1 MKFAYLIM
9 AHNEPV
15 IFDRLVHLLDDERN
29 DIFVHVDS
37 RSDAELFTSVGLSK
51 AKIYFMPQRRPVY
64 WGGKS
69 GEVGA

>member
-1 MKFAYLIM
+1 MKFAYLII

-37 RSDAELFTSVGLSK
+37 RSDISLFTGVKPSK
-51 AKIYFMPQRRPVY
+51 AKIYFMPRRRSVY
-64 WGGKS
+64 WGGK
-69 GEVGA
+69 VR

>member
-15 IFDRLVHLLDDERN
+15 IFDRLVNLLDDERN

-37 RSDAELFTSVGLSK
+37 RSEIDLFTDVKPSK
-51 AKIYFMPQRRPVY
+51 SKIYFMPQRRPVY
-64 WGGKS
+64 WGGK
-69 GEVGA
+69 VK